1 MKNEKARYL
10 IDSVHQRP
18 QVRVGRKEC
27 RLKMKDS
34 SASEVRTKA
43 VSEVKLKSRRERNL
57 YDTKTTRKGSNAQTR
72 PLAASSL
79 VK

>member
-1 MKNEKARYL
+1 MKFEKFIPYGKAIARNRLENENEKARYL

-34 SASEVRTKA
+34 STSEVRTKA
-43 VSEVKLKSRRERNL
+43 VSEVKL
-57 YDTKTTRKGSNAQTR
+57 
-72 PLAASSL
+72 
-79 VK
+79 

>member
-1 MKNEKARYL
+1 MKFEKFIPYGKAIARNRLENENEKARYL

-43 VSEVKLKSRRERNL
+43 VSEVKL
-57 YDTKTTRKGSNAQTR
+57 
-72 PLAASSL
+72 
-79 VK
+79 